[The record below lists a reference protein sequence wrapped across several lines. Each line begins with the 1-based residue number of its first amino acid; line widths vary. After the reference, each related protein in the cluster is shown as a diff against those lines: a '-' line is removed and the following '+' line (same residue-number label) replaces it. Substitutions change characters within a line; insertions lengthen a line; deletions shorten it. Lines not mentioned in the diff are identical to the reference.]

1 MTEETKI
8 QTEETNEET
17 NTQNEPY
24 VNVVKSPWT
33 GEFTL
38 SLKNFDILDARTG
51 YTEKDIHELIGLME
65 RGIYHLNIC
74 IEDYKKENDGKESKR
89 CNGCSETT

>member
-1 MTEETKI
+1 MTEKEVTTKQTNI
-8 QTEETNEET
+8 QS
-17 NTQNEPY
+17 EPY

-38 SLKNFDILDARTG
+38 SLKNFDILDDCTG

-65 RGIYHLNIC
+65 RGIYHLNIY
-74 IEDYKKENDGKESKR
+74 IEDYEKENDGKETKKR
-89 CNGCSETT
+89 KCKGCSETTK